1 MPFTQKTLNAFE
13 MTGRMAACEIPA
25 AKPEHR
31 AFIGIYPPSDTTDYW
46 LIRRF
51 EVPER
56 LVSEYFGEED
66 LQDNRYLRLATL
78 QEVEAVLVS
87 WAVDPALLDAPWKSD
102 YPL

>member
-13 MTGRMAACEIPA
+13 MAGRMAACEIA
-25 AKPEHR
+25 ATSPEYR
-31 AFIGIYPPSDTTDYW
+31 GFIGIYPPWEKRSHW

-56 LVSEYFGEED
+56 MVSESFYDKD
-66 LQDNRYLRLATL
+66 LHDNRYLRLKTL
-78 QEVEAVLVS
+78 EEVEAILLS
-87 WAVDPALLDAPWKSD
+87 WNVDPATLDTPWESS